1 MAISPLGKDQIIQ
14 NHKNDFDS
22 KKQTDKGTSFQDAF
36 GSFFN
41 EINELQTKT
50 NDSIEHLSSGK
61 VENIHEVMVAMSK
74 AEVSFKYMMEAR
86 NKLVK
91 TYTEVMKEQK

>member
-1 MAISPLGKDQIIQ
+1 MRLMSC
-14 NHKNDFDS
+14 
-22 KKQTDKGTSFQDAF
+22 KQ
-36 GSFFN
+36 
-41 EINELQTKT
+41 KT